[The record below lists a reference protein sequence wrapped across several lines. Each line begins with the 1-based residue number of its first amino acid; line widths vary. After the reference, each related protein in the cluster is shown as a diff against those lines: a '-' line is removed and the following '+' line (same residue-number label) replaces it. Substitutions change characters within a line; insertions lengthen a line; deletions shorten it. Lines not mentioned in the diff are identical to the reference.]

1 LDHSRPIVFE
11 LDETLAEAFD
21 LTAGF
26 TPEALP
32 NLTKHFD
39 PAWIEEAL
47 VSTGTATLRRRRLPA
62 ERTVWLILGMAIMR
76 DWPVTEVAQQLELA
90 LPAADGTRSVAPSAL
105 AQARARLGSE
115 PMEWLFLRTAEEWGN
130 ASADKDRWRGL
141 ALYTV
146 DGTSMRVPDSVE
158 NRAHFGSQD
167 AGMGRGVSGYPLMRV
182 VVLMAV
188 RSHLLVAATFGPHA
202 TDERV
207 YAKSL
212 WQSMP
217 DRSLLLIDRHHL
229 QADVLIPTMTTGIDR
244 HWLSRAKTTTEFKS
258 IRRLGPGDEL
268 VEIEVSEQAR
278 RKDRSL
284 PTHYDVRAIRY
295 QRKGFPPQILLT
307 SLLNPACYPADE
319 IRALYHERWEVEI
332 GFDEIKTDML
342 DRLETIRS
350 KSPTAVA
357 QEMWGV
363 LIAYNLVRLE
373 MERIADELEV
383 APTRISFVASLR
395 FFIEQWLWAST
406 TKTPGAIPKRLGTMR
421 DRVRRFVLP
430 PRRADRSF
438 PRAVKLKM
446 SNYDRK
452 RPEPSS
458 RSRAK

>member
-1 LDHSRPIVFE
+1 VFN
-11 LDETLAEAFD
+11 LDETLAEAFE

-47 VSTGTATLRRRRLPA
+47 ISTGTATVRRRRLPA
-62 ERTVWLILGMAIMR
+62 ERTVWLVLGMAIMR
-76 DWPVTEVAQQLELA
+76 DWPITEVAQQLELA
-90 LPAADGTRSVAPSAL
+90 LPAPDGSRSVAPSTL
-105 AQARARLGSE
+105 AQARARLGPE

-130 ASADKDRWRGL
+130 ASASKDRWRGL

-146 DGTSMRVPDSVE
+146 DGTSMRVPDSAE
-158 NRAHFGSQD
+158 NRTHFGSQD
-167 AGMGRGVSGYPLMRV
+167 AGRGVSGYPLMRV

-207 YAKSL
+207 YAKAL
-212 WQSMP
+212 WQSVP
-217 DRSLLLIDRHHL
+217 DHSLVLIDRHHL
-229 QADVLIPTMTTGIDR
+229 QSDVLVPMMTTGVER
-244 HWLSRAKTTTEFKS
+244 NWLSRAKTTTEFRS
-258 IRRLGPGDEL
+258 IRRLGAGDEL
-268 VEIEVSEQAR
+268 VEIKISSDAR
-278 RKDRSL
+278 RKNVSL

-295 QRKGFPPQILLT
+295 QRKGFPAQILLT
-307 SLLNPACYPADE
+307 SLLDPERYPADE
-319 IRALYHERWEVEI
+319 VRALYHERWEIEI

-373 MERIADELEV
+373 MERLAEELNV

-395 FFIEQWLWAST
+395 FFVEQWLWAST

-421 DRVRRFVLP
+421 DRMRRFVLP
-430 PRRADRSF
+430 PRRIDRVF

-452 RPEPSS
+452 RPALPSKKS
-458 RSRAK
+458 AK